1 MKFLPITFK
10 VWLLKLLYQDIASL
24 GDGGDTELAHINK
37 KESELLI
44 SIGGSGTL
52 NAITGLREYK
62 GGGGGGTSETKQS
75 IDPAILPYI
84 TYGLE
89 EAQDLYKAPGP
100 TYYPDQT
107 YVDPSAQT
115 TEALGLAEARARAG
129 SPLIPAAQSQALST
143 IQGDRLSATNPY
155 FASMMANAAKPVVNE
170 FNTAIIGQTQEQY
183 SADALNSAISRYE
196 YGQNAPQQK
205 LGSYLAA
212 AYGAPTPINQT
223 ATQTGGGK

>member
-75 IDPAILPYI
+75 II
-84 TYGLE
+84 
-89 EAQDLYKAPGP
+89 
-100 TYYPDQT
+100 
-107 YVDPSAQT
+107 
-115 TEALGLAEARARAG
+115 
-129 SPLIPAAQSQALST
+129 
-143 IQGDRLSATNPY
+143 
-155 FASMMANAAKPVVNE
+155 
-170 FNTAIIGQTQEQY
+170 
-183 SADALNSAISRYE
+183 
-196 YGQNAPQQK
+196 
-205 LGSYLAA
+205 
-212 AYGAPTPINQT
+212 
-223 ATQTGGGK
+223 